1 MVRET
6 LEIALSVC
14 LLAGC
19 GSSMQTGSPPN
30 PLFSEAQ
37 QCVRGGGYWRQNL
50 GVCDMQ
56 GTGVEM
62 MGPRH

>member
-1 MVRET
+1 MVRQA
-6 LEIALSVC
+6 LEIALAVS

-19 GSSMQTGSPPN
+19 GAFTQTQAPSDPM
-30 PLFSEAQ
+30 FSEAQ

-50 GVCDMQ
+50 GVCDTQ

-62 MGPRH
+62 MGTRH

>member
-1 MVRET
+1 MVREA
-6 LEIALSVC
+6 LEIALVS

-19 GSSMQTGSPPN
+19 GAFTQTQAPSDPM
-30 PLFSEAQ
+30 FSEAQ

-50 GVCDMQ
+50 GVCDTQ

-62 MGPRH
+62 MGTRH